1 MELSWMLVFK
11 VGMSLAGVLT
21 IIGMFS
27 ELTWPVKLKIT
38 AVMLVG
44 IILIGFL
51 AWPLVSPVDPLGVV
65 SVPAFGGAIALI
77 VLAVLAGFIGYFISW
92 PDGRDIGIVAVPTGL
107 AVWAMRC
114 GSMADLIRLNPT
126 LAQRQ
131 ELLAVIKWEPVFW
144 LAVVAAGFGG
154 VRIGQLIASRRTS
167 VVSSSGRTFSA
178 GNLLQSIIAIVA
190 SIIIAQFCIEIFAQ
204 DVRIGSVV
212 AQPSVG
218 QIVFAVLVSFGIA
231 AFVVKKFLNAGFTW
245 AIISSA
251 LITGFV
257 IMTRIRQDTIEQLI
271 ESRPPVFFP
280 TAAISI
286 LPVQMVAFGVFG
298 SIAGYW
304 VAVRY
309 DYWRKHL

>member
-1 MELSWMLVFK
+1 MLVFK

-21 IIGMFS
+21 VIGMFS
-27 ELTWPVKLKIT
+27 ELPWLVKLKIT

-44 IILIGFL
+44 IILIGFF

-92 PDGRDIGIVAVPTGL
+92 PDGREIGIVAVPTGL
-107 AVWAMRC
+107 AVWAVRC
-114 GSMADLIRLNPT
+114 GSMADLMRLNPT

-154 VRIGQLIASRRTS
+154 VRIGQLIASRCSS
-167 VVSSSGRTFSA
+167 VVSSSGRTFSVR
-178 GNLLQSIIAIVA
+178 NLLQSIIAIVA

-204 DVRIGSVV
+204 DVRIDSVV

-231 AFVVKKFLNAGFTW
+231 AFVVKKFLNAGFIW
-245 AIISSA
+245 AIMSSA

-257 IMTRIRQDTIEQLI
+257 IMTRIRQDTLKRLI
-271 ESRPPVFFP
+271 ESCPPVFFP

-286 LPVQMVAFGVFG
+286 LPVQMVAFGVLG